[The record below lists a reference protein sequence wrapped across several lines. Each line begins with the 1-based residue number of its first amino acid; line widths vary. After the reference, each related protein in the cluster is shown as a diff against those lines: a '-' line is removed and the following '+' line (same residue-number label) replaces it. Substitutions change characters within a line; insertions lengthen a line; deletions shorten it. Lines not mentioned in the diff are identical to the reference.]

1 MSEGIFDKPVKITEK
16 YLQFYSAAQLR
27 DFAERYTPPEEKFEF
42 AFAEPV
48 KSGAGEVYI
57 PAGMTINEARLENLD
72 KFDPHN
78 PNYRVQISA
87 ELLTVI
93 CQMLKRVFLSHLQGR
108 RADFMQ
114 ILFSDIPG
122 SSFAGIIQNALFNR
136 LNNEKRMLTLWLL
149 KIYEQDR
156 KSFRHHARFGMYA
169 LSVAFVIQRRGSFT
183 HRYCFQGGLVADI
196 NGVNSPLLE
205 EPMFDLPNNVK
216 LDYALRAADAS
227 QKLGLEATVVDGL
240 RNHLNPPDSAEAQAA
255 EPAPT
260 SFLDDED
267 DDEEEQAPDAG
278 DEGDEDI
285 AGAENDGADSPRTE
299 GAKKKAGRAV
309 QSILQIT
316 RFIMDAEKKKLDP
329 EVQLKNLI
337 AGLAYYS
344 EKGALPPHYANPI
357 LAKCRSYGPMI
368 RKMKIIARLESKCV
382 KNDPDAAWAY
392 PKPDASQVLCLKH
405 RQDCPNFVQGRPLSI
420 VSEYSEAF
428 VAKPLAVGEYAK
440 CTLARQLPE

>member
-1 MSEGIFDKPVKITEK
+1 MTEGIFDRPVKITEK

-57 PAGMTINEARLENLD
+57 PAGMTVNETRLENLD
-72 KFDPHN
+72 KFDAHN
-78 PNYRVQISA
+78 AQYRVQISA
-87 ELLTVI
+87 DLLTLI
-93 CQMLKRVFLSHLQGR
+93 CQMLKRIFLNELQGR

-114 ILFSDIPG
+114 ILFSDVPG
-122 SSFAGIIQNALFNR
+122 SSFAGIIQNALYNR

-149 KIYEQDR
+149 KVYEQDR
-156 KSFRHHARFGMYA
+156 KSFLHHARFAMYG

-216 LDYALRAADAS
+216 LDYALRAADAA
-227 QKLGLEATVVDGL
+227 QKLGLEVTVVDGL
-240 RNHLNPPDSAEAQAA
+240 RNHLNPPDRAEAEAA
-255 EPAPT
+255 APTPT

-267 DDEEEQAPDAG
+267 DDEEEAAEEAADDDAG
-278 DEGDEDI
+278 S
-285 AGAENDGADSPRTE
+285 DGADSPQTA
-299 GAKKKAGRAV
+299 GAQKKAGRAV

-329 EVQLKNLI
+329 ELQLKNLI

-344 EKGALPPHYANPI
+344 EKGALPPHYVNPI
-357 LAKCRSYGPMI
+357 LQKCRSYGPVI

-382 KNDPDAAWAY
+382 KQDPEAAWAY
-392 PKPDASQVLCLKH
+392 PKPDASQVLCLKD

-428 VAKPLAVGEYAK
+428 VARPLAVGEYAK
-440 CTLARQLPE
+440 CTLAAQLPE

>member
-1 MSEGIFDKPVKITEK
+1 MTEGIFDKPVKITEK

-27 DFAERYTPPEEKFEF
+27 DFAERYSPPEEKFEF
-42 AFAEPV
+42 SFSDPV

-78 PNYRVQISA
+78 PQYRIQISA
-87 ELLTVI
+87 DFLTMIV
-93 CQMLKRVFLSHLQGR
+93 QMLKRVFLSHLQGR

-114 ILFSDIPG
+114 LLFSDLPG
-122 SSFAGIIQNALFNR
+122 SSFAGIIQNALYNR

-156 KSFRHHARFGMYA
+156 KSFRHHARFAMYA

-227 QKLGLEATVVDGL
+227 EKLGLEATVVEGL
-240 RNHLNPPDSAEAQAA
+240 RNHLNPPGKMETEAATPT
-255 EPAPT
+255 PA

-267 DDEEEQAPDAG
+267 EEEDDEITTT
-278 DEGDEDI
+278 EDSGEDGVGSPQT
-285 AGAENDGADSPRTE
+285 AGAQ
-299 GAKKKAGRAV
+299 KKAGQAV
-309 QSILQIT
+309 QSILQIA

-329 EVQLKNLI
+329 ELQLKNLI

-344 EKGALPPHYANPI
+344 EKGALPPHYVNPI
-357 LAKCRSYGPMI
+357 LAKCRSYEPVI
-368 RKMKIIARLESKCV
+368 RKMKIIARLEEKCV
-382 KNDPDAAWAY
+382 KNDPEAAWAY
-392 PKPDASQVLCLKH
+392 PKPDATQVLCLKNL
-405 RQDCPNFVQGRPLSI
+405 QTCPNFVQGRPLSI

-428 VAKPLAVGEYAK
+428 VARPLAAGEYGK
-440 CTLARQLPE
+440 CTLASYLPE

>member
-1 MSEGIFDKPVKITEK
+1 MTEGIFDKPVKITEK

-42 AFAEPV
+42 SFADPV

-57 PAGMTINEARLENLD
+57 PAGMTVNETRLENLD
-72 KFDPHN
+72 KFDAHN
-78 PNYRVQISA
+78 PHYRVQISA
-87 ELLTVI
+87 DLLTSI

-136 LNNEKRMLTLWLL
+136 LNNEKRMLTLWLM
-149 KIYEQDR
+149 KVYEQDR
-156 KSFRHHARFGMYA
+156 KSFRHHARFAMYA
-169 LSVAFVIQRRGSFT
+169 LSVAFVIQRRGNFT

-205 EPMFDLPNNVK
+205 EPMFDLPTNVK
-216 LDYALRAADAS
+216 LDYALRAADAA

-240 RNHLNPPDSAEAQAA
+240 RNHLNPPDKAEAEAA
-255 EPAPT
+255 EPTPT

-267 DDEEEQAPDAG
+267 E
-278 DEGDEDI
+278 DEGEDDSE
-285 AGAENDGADSPRTE
+285 ATGNANAGADSPQTA
-299 GAKKKAGRAV
+299 GAKKKAGQAV
-309 QSILQIT
+309 QSILQIA

-357 LAKCRSYGPMI
+357 LVKCKSYGPMI
-368 RKMKIIARLESKCV
+368 RKMKIIAQLESKCV
-382 KNDPDAAWAY
+382 KNDPEAAWAY

-428 VAKPLAVGEYAK
+428 VARPLAAGEYGK